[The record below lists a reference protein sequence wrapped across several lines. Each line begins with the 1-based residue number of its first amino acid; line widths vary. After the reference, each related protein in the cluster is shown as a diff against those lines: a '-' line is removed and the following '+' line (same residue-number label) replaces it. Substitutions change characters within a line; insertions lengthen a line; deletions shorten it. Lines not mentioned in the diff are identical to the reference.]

1 MRPENL
7 AMIFQE
13 ILTVIVRVRSGRQ
26 KFTDA
31 ESFRLQVREALRAA
45 AQDARA
51 KGYGME
57 DIRMATLAVVGFLD
71 ESILNSHN
79 PMFANWPR
87 KTLQHE
93 LFDTHMAGETF
104 FENAEQLVRRS
115 DSPELADVIEVH
127 LLCLL
132 LGYSGRYS
140 TAGRGELQRIITTMS
155 EKMRRI
161 RGASGELSPSW
172 KGGAATAAAPRDTRS
187 RWFVVAAAACLAL
200 ALILFVTFTMS
211 IRSGVDDL
219 RAIPSLR
226 KS

>member
-7 AMIFQE
+7 ALIFQE

-31 ESFRLQVREALRAA
+31 DSFRLQVREALRAA

-115 DSPELADVIEVH
+115 DSPELADVLEVH

-132 LGYSGRYS
+132 LGYSGRYGA
-140 TAGRGELQRIITTMS
+140 AGRGELQRVITTIR
-155 EKMRRI
+155 EKLRRI
-161 RGASGELSPSW
+161 RGAGGELSPSW
-172 KGGAATAAAPRDTRS
+172 KGGPVTVATPRDTKS
-187 RWFVVAAAACLAL
+187 RWFVVAAVACLAL

-219 RAIPSLR
+219 VAIPSLR